1 MNVFEAKQLAVQC
14 YGNCKTKPDGP
25 VYIAANNNDAVI
37 VNKDFSEEGC
47 YLFKLETIEGEV
59 QCELA

>member
-1 MNVFEAKQLAVQC
+1 MNVFEAKQLAVKC
-14 YGNCKTKPDGP
+14 YGDCKTKPDGP
-25 VYIAANNNDAVI
+25 VYIAATNNDAVI

-47 YLFKLETIEGEV
+47 YLFKLETIDGEV